1 MKAGHAGKASGVP
14 SRHRIATALVVGACL
29 IASGCGSDADDEPA
43 TTPTATT
50 EALPAPTTP
59 TTPTTPGTTQPQAPA
74 PAPGPPSVTVEGRRF
89 IERAARACTRVRRT
103 VKGVPARPP
112 RDPSKL
118 PEYARGVLPVYLESR
133 AALEKE
139 RPRKR
144 SVQSIDELIGAYD
157 ALLPVLQQ
165 LAVVPPNAPQDQGRS
180 TAQLLPGAL
189 ARVEGAALSAGIPAC
204 GSPRRP

>member
-1 MKAGHAGKASGVP
+1 MP
-14 SRHRIATALVVGACL
+14 SRHRIASALAVGACL
-29 IASGCGSDADDEPA
+29 IASGCGSDDDYEPA
-43 TTPTATT
+43 TTAAPPATTATSAT

-59 TTPTTPGTTQPQAPA
+59 STPGSTQPQASA
-74 PAPGPPSVTVEGRRF
+74 PAPGPPSVTAEGRRF
-89 IERAARACTRVRRT
+89 TERSARACTRVRRT
-103 VKGVPARPP
+103 AKGVPARLPP
-112 RDPSKL
+112 DPAKL
-118 PEYARGVLPVYLESR
+118 PEFARSVLPIYQESR

-139 RPRKR
+139 RPRR
-144 SVQSIDELIGAYD
+144 RPVQSIDELIGAYD

-165 LAVVPPNAPQDQGRS
+165 LAAVPPNAPPAEVRS